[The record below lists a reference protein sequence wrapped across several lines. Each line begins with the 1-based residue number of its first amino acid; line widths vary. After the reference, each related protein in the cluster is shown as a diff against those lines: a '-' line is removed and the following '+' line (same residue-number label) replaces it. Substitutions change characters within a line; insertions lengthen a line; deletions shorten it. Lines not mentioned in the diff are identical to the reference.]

1 MFGSLQG
8 PDGGPVSTSNCYRCS
23 RGACEPEL
31 DLERMGQMESLFAL
45 SNGHVGVR
53 GNLDE
58 DEPYDRPG
66 TFLSGFY
73 EGMRCRSRRWL
84 WESGHGGD

>member
-1 MFGSLQG
+1 
-8 PDGGPVSTSNCYRCS
+8 
-23 RGACEPEL
+23 
-31 DLERMGQMESLFAL
+31 
-45 SNGHVGVR
+45 VR